1 MRDLPLSSTRAAL
14 ALTVAAGS
22 ALTLSACTKS
32 TVIAEPP
39 PAAYVAPEPVELVMR
54 PLTERITGG
63 SASAASDGPQ
73 VVSRRR
79 FDAPKAEA
87 RAQGEAQGQPPVA
100 EQTIKV
106 QYSAK
111 SAEVAD
117 VLNVLLKQY
126 LDQDYVLDPR
136 VTGQVTLEIDA
147 ELTRREISD
156 LVGML
161 ASAFNW
167 TLDRDGGVVM
177 VRQGAALPRAAGAPV
192 LDGAPAF
199 ASDQPS
205 IGVRRLRYA
214 PAEQTATLMRDM
226 TSEGGKILVAGRV
239 LVMADT
245 TRQVARLS
253 RLVDAVDVPAFDGV
267 EVWTYRLAHRR
278 PEDAA
283 KILEQIA
290 TGTAV
295 NSSAD
300 PQVGFV
306 ALPGTRR
313 LMVFA
318 KDSSLQPLVYDL
330 IREVDQPSDSEQRQR
345 YVYRVQHY
353 NQAALL
359 KLLQDFF
366 GDKVETVGGGGA
378 ATAGASDVRMRLV
391 ADPQSD
397 VILIHATPADYTE
410 VLATLRV
417 LDKPPQQVA
426 IQSIIA
432 EVRLTNALQW
442 GVEYFLENE
451 TSLGELALTGAAPLT
466 AGSVAT
472 GSAFFIGGDG
482 FAVIQALDRE
492 SSTRILSQP
501 RLVVADRAKGS
512 IQVGGEV
519 PTIRASEGSQ
529 TQVDG
534 STGIRQEIEYRDTG
548 VILNLEPQISES
560 GTITLKITQDV
571 RDSIP
576 TTIPNQPE
584 FTTRKIETT
593 VIVPHGKTVLLGG
606 IINEDNR
613 TGANRIPLLG
623 RIPVL
628 GEAFSNKSD
637 ESERTELLLA
647 ITPRIVSEPADLAL
661 LNNQFVQS
669 VVGIRALMHEF
680 SADLPAGAL
689 HDLAPPRPENP
700 ETVVPG
706 PVPVDPPTNLPEA
719 AGAGS

>member
-1 MRDLPLSSTRAAL
+1 MRDLCRSTIRSAMLLTTCAGAA
-14 ALTVAAGS
+14 APMAMSGCA
-22 ALTLSACTKS
+22 KS

-39 PAAYVAPEPVELVMR
+39 PLAYTAPEPLEPVLR
-54 PLTERITGG
+54 PMTERI
-63 SASAASDGPQ
+63 SGPQ
-73 VVSRRR
+73 SANAPAPEVVSRRR
-79 FDAPKAEA
+79 FDAP
-87 RAQGEAQGQPPVA
+87 RRDVAQANGEAGGAVPVA

-106 QYSAK
+106 QYSARN
-111 SAEVAD
+111 AEVAD

-126 LDQDYVLDPR
+126 LEQDFVLDPK
-136 VTGQVTLEIDA
+136 VTGQVTLEVDA
-147 ELTRREISD
+147 DLTRREIAD

-161 ASAFNW
+161 ATTFNW
-167 TLDRDGGVVM
+167 TLEQRDNVM
-177 VRQGAALPRAAGAPV
+177 LIRPGAALPRVANAPV
-192 LDGAPAF
+192 VDGRPAF
-199 ASDQPS
+199 ASEQAS
-205 IGVRRLRYA
+205 VGVRRLRYA
-214 PAEQTATLMRDM
+214 PAEQTATLLRDM
-226 TSEGGKILVAGRV
+226 TSEGGKVLVAGRV

-245 TRQVARLS
+245 TRQVARLA
-253 RLVDAVDVPAFDGV
+253 RLVDTVDVPAFDGV
-267 EVWTYRLAHRR
+267 EVWTYRLAHRK

-290 TGTAV
+290 TGTAI
-295 NSSAD
+295 NSASD

-306 ALPGTRR
+306 AIPGTRR

-318 KDSSLQPLVYDL
+318 KDATLQPLVFDL
-330 IREVDQPSDSEQRQR
+330 VREVDQPIDSESRER

-353 NQAALL
+353 QQAALL

-366 GDKVETVGGGGA
+366 GDKVETSA
-378 ATAGASDVRMRLV
+378 NSATPSTGEARIRLV
-391 ADPQSD
+391 ADPASD
-397 VILIHATPADYTE
+397 VILIQAKPADYVE

-442 GVEYFLENE
+442 GVEYFLENR
-451 TSLGELALTGAAPLT
+451 TSLGSLALTGAAPLT

-519 PTIRASEGSQ
+519 PTIRASEGSATQ
-529 TQVDG
+529 TAG
-534 STGIRQEIEYRDTG
+534 TTGIRQEIEYRDTG
-548 VILNLEPQISES
+548 VILDLEPQVSES
-560 GTITLKITQDV
+560 GTVTLKITQDV

-606 IINEDNR
+606 IINEDIR

-623 RIPVL
+623 RVPVL
-628 GEAFSNKSD
+628 GEAFSNKSE

-647 ITPRIVSEPADLAL
+647 ITPRIISDPADLAL

-680 SADLPAGAL
+680 AADLPPGVL
-689 HDLAPPRPENP
+689 HDMAPPRPENP
-700 ETVVPG
+700 ETQVPG
-706 PVPVDPPTNLPEA
+706 PEPVDPPANLPEA
-719 AGAGS
+719 GVGS

>member
-1 MRDLPLSSTRAAL
+1 MRDLCRSTIRSTMLVMTCAGAAVSVALSGCAKR
-14 ALTVAAGS
+14 
-22 ALTLSACTKS
+22 

-39 PAAYVAPEPVELVMR
+39 PIGYTAPEPLDPVLR
-54 PLTERITGG
+54 PLTERISG
-63 SASAASDGPQ
+63 SQSDGASAPE
-73 VVSRRR
+73 VMSRRR
-79 FDAPKAEA
+79 FDAPRRDASPA
-87 RAQGEAQGQPPVA
+87 TGEAGGDAPVA

-106 QYSAK
+106 QYSAR
-111 SAEVAD
+111 SAEIAD

-126 LDQDYVLDPR
+126 LQQDYVLDPK

-147 ELTRREISD
+147 DLTRREIAD

-167 TLDRDGGVVM
+167 TLEQRDNVTLI
-177 VRQGAALPRAAGAPV
+177 RPGASMPRVASAPV
-192 LDGAPAF
+192 VDGRPAF
-199 ASDQPS
+199 ASEQAS
-205 IGVRRLRYA
+205 VGVRRLRYA
-214 PAEQTATLMRDM
+214 PAEQTATLLRDM
-226 TSEGGKILVAGRV
+226 TSEGGKVLVAGRV
-239 LVMADT
+239 LVIADT
-245 TRQVARLS
+245 TRQVSRLV

-267 EVWTYRLAHRR
+267 EVWTYRLANRR

-290 TGTAV
+290 TGTAI
-295 NSSAD
+295 NSAAD
-300 PQVGFV
+300 PQVGFIAV
-306 ALPGTRR
+306 PGTRR

-318 KDSSLQPLVYDL
+318 KDATLQPLVFDL
-330 IREVDQPSDSEQRQR
+330 VREVDQPVDGESRER
-345 YVYRVQHY
+345 YIYRVQHY
-353 NQAALL
+353 PQAALL

-366 GDKVETVGGGGA
+366 GEKIETATGA
-378 ATAGASDVRMRLV
+378 AAAAPSGEARIKLV
-391 ADPQSD
+391 ADPASD
-397 VILIHATPADYTE
+397 VILIQATPADYAE

-432 EVRLTNALQW
+432 EVRLTNQLQW
-442 GVEYFLENE
+442 GVEYFLENQ
-451 TSLGELALTGAAPLT
+451 TRLGTLELTGSTPLT

-519 PTIRASEGSQ
+519 PTIRASEGSATQ
-529 TQVDG
+529 TAG
-534 STGIRQEIEYRDTG
+534 TTGIRQEIEYRETG
-548 VILNLEPQISES
+548 VILDLEPQVSES
-560 GTITLKITQDV
+560 GTVTLKITQDV

-576 TTIPNQPE
+576 TTIQNQPE

-606 IINEDNR
+606 IINEDLR

-623 RIPVL
+623 RVPVL
-628 GEAFSNKSD
+628 GEAFSNKSQ
-637 ESERTELLLA
+637 ESERSELLLA
-647 ITPRIVSEPADLAL
+647 ITPRIISDPADLAL

-680 SADLPAGAL
+680 AADLPPGAMY
-689 HDLAPPRPENP
+689 DMAPPRPENP
-700 ETVVPG
+700 ETQVPG
-706 PVPVDPPTNLPEA
+706 PAPVDPPANLPVP
-719 AGAGS
+719 GAGS